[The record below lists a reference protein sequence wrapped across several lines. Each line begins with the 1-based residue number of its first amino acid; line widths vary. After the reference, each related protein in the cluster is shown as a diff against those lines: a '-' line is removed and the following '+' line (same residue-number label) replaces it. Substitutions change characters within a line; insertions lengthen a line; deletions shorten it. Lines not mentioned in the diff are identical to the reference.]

1 MPVQENAQEN
11 AQGDTA
17 WADGKQPTDPAI
29 TEESVVANVVGAG
42 ALSVYSIVASVSF
55 AALIFTGAAAD
66 GLPRG
71 AATFL
76 FSSGLI
82 TILLGLR
89 SRFTVAFGVVQ
100 DTAAIVLVP
109 AVATLVA
116 SGSDDPVRDV
126 FVVLAASSLLTGC
139 LMWMLG
145 RTGLSAA
152 SRFMP
157 TTVVSG
163 FLAGTGWLLSKGGF
177 DVMTGTSLRLGDI
190 DDLLGFDLARFWL
203 PGVALALVIVVVP
216 LIRRLPTLLSS
227 LATLGAIAIFFVI
240 VQVSSSLSAV
250 EGGGWLLGPFPD
262 GGSVRFVF
270 SDLVNSDWS
279 AVADTIP
286 QLGVVVILSLLGV
299 LLNIS
304 GIQSLLHERIDLD
317 VELRSV
323 GLANVLVA
331 PIGGLVGYHGL
342 GDSALADRLGVRRS
356 WTPVAVGMVTC
367 IFAFVGSSAV
377 GYIPKFVA
385 GGLLIGAGASM
396 LIDWTKE
403 LRATTSWL
411 DRMVSIVIL
420 AVICF
425 VGILEGIV
433 VGIVA
438 ACLFFVVSYSRI
450 EAVRIVSTGRELR
463 SAVQRSAADS
473 DRLDESASQLAVY
486 ELHGSLFFGSVS
498 GVAEMIRERLNR
510 PASPIDVVV
519 VDFARVANIDSSAYA
534 VLSEL
539 VDDVA
544 GAGARLI
551 WSQLPVGAMTVLAR
565 AQTGEVDAAP
575 DLDRALESA
584 EDDLLSMAA
593 DGSDDAGNR
602 DGDEP
607 AYSPGLLEF
616 FETRRHGAG
625 DVLMREGDPS
635 DELCVVTVGEVR
647 ASRHDRDGQEV
658 RLRRLRAGSILGE
671 IGFLT
676 DEQRSATVIAETD
689 VELRVLTADAHE
701 RLRREQPELV
711 VELYDRVLRS
721 TAARAAMIQRSLIQA
736 LR

>member
-1 MPVQENAQEN
+1 MSVQRDAAGANGVQA
-11 AQGDTA
+11 
-17 WADGKQPTDPAI
+17 TD
-29 TEESVVANVVGAG
+29 EDSVVANVVGSA

-71 AATFL
+71 ATTFL

-82 TILLGLR
+82 TIFLGIR
-89 SRFTVAFGVVQ
+89 SRFRVAFGVVQ

-126 FVVLAASSLLTGC
+126 FVVLAASALLTGC

-177 DVMTGTSLRLGDI
+177 DVMTAMSLQLGDI
-190 DDLLGFDLARFWL
+190 KDLLGFDLARLWL

-216 LIRRLPTLLSS
+216 LTPRVPPLLSS
-227 LATLGAIAIFFVI
+227 LATLGAIAIFFVV
-240 VQVSSSLSAV
+240 VQIASSVSAV
-250 EGGGWLLGPFPD
+250 EDGGWLLGPFPG

-270 SDLVNSDWS
+270 ADLVDSDWS
-279 AVADTIP
+279 AVANTIP

-304 GIQSLLHERIDLD
+304 GIQSLLRERIDLD
-317 VELRSV
+317 VELRTV
-323 GLANVLVA
+323 GLANMLVA

-342 GDSALADRLGVRRS
+342 GDSALAERLGVRHS
-356 WTPVAVGMVTC
+356 WTPIVVGVVTC
-367 IFAFVGSSAV
+367 VFAFIGSSAV

-385 GGLLIGAGASM
+385 GGLLIGAGISM
-396 LIDWTKE
+396 LLAWVTE
-403 LRATTSWL
+403 LRATTSWP
-411 DRMVSIVIL
+411 DRLVSIVIL

-438 ACLFFVVSYSRI
+438 ACLFFVVSYSRVDAI
-450 EAVRIVSTGRELR
+450 RIVSTGRELR

-473 DRLDESASQLAVY
+473 RRLDRSASRLAVY
-486 ELHGSLFFGSVS
+486 ELHGSLFFGSVC
-498 GVAEMIRERLNR
+498 GVAETIRERLSR
-510 PASPIDVVV
+510 PAAPIDVVV
-519 VDFARVANIDSSAYA
+519 VDFARVASIDSSAYA

-539 VDDVA
+539 VDDVTAA
-544 GAGARLI
+544 GVRLV
-551 WSQLPVGAMTVLAR
+551 WSQLPAGATTVLAR
-565 AQTGEVDAAP
+565 AQTGVVDAAP
-575 DLDRALESA
+575 DLDRALEAA
-584 EDDLLSMAA
+584 EDDLLLVAV
-593 DGSDDAGNR
+593 DDDDVSDSEDANVR
-602 DGDEP
+602 DDDER
-607 AYSPGLLEF
+607 AYSAALLEF
-616 FETRRHGAG
+616 FEARRYRAG
-625 DVLMREGDPS
+625 DVLIREGDPS
-635 DELCVVTVGEVR
+635 DELYLVTVGEVR
-647 ASRHDRDGQEV
+647 ASRHTPDGQEI

-676 DEQRSATVIAETD
+676 NEQRSATVTAETE

-701 RLRREQPELV
+701 LLRREHPELV
-711 VELYDRVLRS
+711 MELYDRVLWS
-721 TAARAAMIQRSLIQA
+721 TAARASTIQRSLIQA